1 MPEGAFYAFPDVRE
15 LMKDCGFS
23 TSKQL
28 ADTLL
33 NEYGVVLTSGGAFG
47 AEGYLRLSYANSLE
61 ALEEGVARIRGL
73 RDARA
78 NR

>member
-1 MPEGAFYAFPDVRE
+1 
-15 LMKDCGFS
+15 MKDCGFS
-23 TSKQL
+23 DSKQL

-33 NEYGVVLTSGGAFG
+33 YEYGVVCTSGGAFG
-47 AEGYLRLSYANSLE
+47 AEGYLRLSYANSMT

>member
-1 MPEGAFYAFPDVRE
+1 MRA
-15 LMKDCGFS
+15 CGFE

-61 ALEEGVARIRGL
+61 AISEGVERIRKL
-73 RDARA
+73 HRDRS
-78 NR
+78 